1 MKYIAGFI
9 MAMGLLAGMQQ
20 PAFAQAALQLQPL
33 QNEAALQQ
41 GERKKGFVDITNPQ
55 PAAVKV
61 KFSIGGF
68 RQIDTAGNLS
78 FYDSEQLRAGILL
91 DYDEYTIP
99 ANKTLRLFYVVDGTK
114 LPTGDVFAAIFAQT
128 VSETTGSATSSV
140 RIGSLLILTN
150 GTPGARQAEVVKL
163 DAPWLQT
170 GAAISG
176 NVTIKNTAPADS
188 ASGFFPDIT
197 IGLWPFG
204 QTTSVKGS
212 LVFAGNSRD
221 MKFTVPSNQLGI
233 YKLTASYGDTKRSQW
248 MFVVT
253 GVWRWVVLVLVAIL
267 PASIFGAVKYARHRR
282 RRKKERHSS

>member
-1 MKYIAGFI
+1 MKYLAGFI
-9 MAMGLLAGMQQ
+9 VGIGLLLGMQQ
-20 PAFAQAALQLQPL
+20 TAFAQATLQVQPL

-55 PAAVKV
+55 PEPVRV
-61 KFSIGGF
+61 KFSVAGF
-68 RQIDTAGNLS
+68 RQIDTVGNLS

-99 ANKTLRLFYVVDGTK
+99 SHKTLRLFYVVDGTK

-150 GTPGARQAEVVKL
+150 GTPGARLAEVTKL
-163 DAPWLQT
+163 DASWLQT
-170 GAAISG
+170 GADING
-176 NVTIKNTAPADS
+176 KVTIKNTAPADS

-204 QTTSVKGS
+204 QTTSIKGP

-221 MKFTVPSNQLGI
+221 AKFALPSNQLGI
-233 YKLTASYGDTKRSQW
+233 YKLTAGYGQSKQSQW
-248 MFVVT
+248 MVVVT
-253 GVWRWVVLVLVAIL
+253 GFWRWVVLVLVAIL
-267 PASIFGAVKYARHRR
+267 PATIFVVIKYTRHQR
-282 RRKKERHSS
+282 RRKKERRS